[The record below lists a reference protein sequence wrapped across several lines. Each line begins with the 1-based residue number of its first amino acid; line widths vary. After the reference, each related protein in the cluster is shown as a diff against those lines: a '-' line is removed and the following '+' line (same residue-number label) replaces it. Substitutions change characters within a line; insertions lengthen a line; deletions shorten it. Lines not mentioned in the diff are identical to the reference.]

1 MKAVILAGGFG
12 TRISEE
18 TALKPKPMVE
28 VGGKPLL
35 WHIMKTYAHHGVK
48 DFIVC
53 LGYKGYVIKEYFANY
68 FRHNSDVTFYLA
80 EGRMEVHDTF
90 SEDWSVTLVETGHNT
105 QTGGRLKRVQRYLEG
120 EELFYMTYGDGLSDI
135 DISALTTFARANDKL
150 ATVTAVQ
157 PAGRFGAL
165 DMKGDAV
172 NSFREKPEGEGWMSG
187 GFFVLK
193 PQVMDYI
200 DGDSVPWEKAPMERI
215 ASEGELVAY
224 KHQGFWQPVDTL
236 RDKNQVEEAWQSGT
250 PPWRVWT

>member
-1 MKAVILAGGFG
+1 MTHMRTG
-12 TRISEE
+12 R
-18 TALKPKPMVE
+18 
-28 VGGKPLL
+28 
-35 WHIMKTYAHHGVK
+35 
-48 DFIVC
+48 
-53 LGYKGYVIKEYFANY
+53 
-68 FRHNSDVTFYLA
+68 DVTFYLA

>member
-18 TALKPKPMVE
+18 TALKPKPRVE